1 MFSLDPLGGACVG
14 FDNFGCSGTLN
25 VFDNR
30 ATTGSTVASFRAG
43 AGQSGNVLRVL
54 NNAGTEVAGANSFG
68 DFTGG
73 SYSTGAAFASLYQSG
88 LRMSNTPIISWTSG
102 SNNLSGFD
110 LGLYRNA
117 AGVLEIN
124 NGTAGQFRDLR
135 IRDLITTLATPASST
150 AACTAGT
157 YEADANFIYICTSTN
172 NWRRVALTSF

>member
-1 MFSLDPLGGACVG
+1 MNL
-14 FDNFGCSGTLN
+14 
-25 VFDNR
+25 
-30 ATTGSTVASFRAG
+30 
-43 AGQSGNVLRVL
+43 
-54 NNAGTEVAGANSFG
+54 FG

-88 LRMSNTPIISWTSG
+88 LRMSSTPFITWTSG

-124 NGTAGQFRDLR
+124 NGTAGTFRDLR
-135 IRDLITTLATPASST
+135 IRDLITTLATPASAS

-157 YEADANFIYICTSTN
+157 WEGDANFLYFCTATN
-172 NWRRVALTSF
+172 TWKRVAISTW